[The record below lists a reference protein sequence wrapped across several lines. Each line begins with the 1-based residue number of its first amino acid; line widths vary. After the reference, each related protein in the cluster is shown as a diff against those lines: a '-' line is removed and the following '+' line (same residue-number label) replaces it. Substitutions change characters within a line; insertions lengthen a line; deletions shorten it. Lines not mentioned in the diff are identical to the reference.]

1 MKAKEE
7 RIKRREIEQELKR
20 EEKQKV
26 LIKNLYI
33 SNNKL
38 IWKKKDGI
46 DSNTDN
52 VVLKKKQNVLI
63 IKLIKKLYISHN
75 KLI

>member
-52 VVLKKKQNVLI
+52 VVLKK
-63 IKLIKKLYISHN
+63 N
-75 KLI
+75 KMY